1 MFDINAIPDLNLT
14 KATKLVEIRSEW
26 YCVPDRVEVATMG
39 EFKAKLFES
48 ITERI
53 LIWAY
58 VIFEDQTEAEYRLNL
73 KTMEWEME
81 TEI

>member
-1 MFDINAIPDLNLT
+1 MFDINAIPELAPP

-39 EFKAKLFES
+39 EFKAKLAAS

-58 VIFEDQTEAEYRLNL
+58 VVFDDRTEAEYRLNL
-73 KTMEWEME
+73 KTMEWELE
-81 TEI
+81 TGI